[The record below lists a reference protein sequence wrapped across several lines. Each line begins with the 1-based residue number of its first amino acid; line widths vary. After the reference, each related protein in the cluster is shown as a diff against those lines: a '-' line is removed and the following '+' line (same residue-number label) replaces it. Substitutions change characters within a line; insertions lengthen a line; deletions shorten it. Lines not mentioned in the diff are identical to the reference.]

1 MDDLDLGPLLEELAR
16 AALDHRRVGRDCCA
30 QQLDQVWIRLS
41 RAAAGSPRPTPL
53 TGERRAPSPSAE
65 QLPAQAPT

>member
-1 MDDLDLGPLLEELAR
+1 MDDLDLGPILEELAR

-41 RAAAGSPRPTPL
+41 RAART
-53 TGERRAPSPSAE
+53 E
-65 QLPAQAPT
+65 QLAAQAPT

>member
-1 MDDLDLGPLLEELAR
+1 MDDLDLGPILDELAR

-41 RAAAGSPRPTPL
+41 RAAS
-53 TGERRAPSPSAE
+53 TGHLA
-65 QLPAQAPT
+65 AQAPM